1 MFDVWTRNCLYIN
14 HSFNIKLAGTL
25 IVRNYVR
32 NLIMSRLMMNLRF
45 LKIITLLSLLAQSF
59 AGAQTTYYVSESGSN
74 SNNGLTS
81 QTAFETLQYAA
92 DMVSAGDSVLVLE
105 GNYVGFDLRTD
116 GNQNFPIVFKAIESD
131 VVIYERNSV
140 TPDGIN
146 IENTS
151 WIVIDGFE
159 VKDQPRAGIRA
170 AVSDFITIRNNYCH
184 NNYRWGIFSG
194 FTDDLTIENNTCS
207 FSEDEHGIYVS
218 NSSDRPIIRN
228 NHSFNNNGCGI
239 HMNGDVSM
247 GGDGIISNAVVE
259 GNILNDNGLGGGSA
273 INMDGVQD
281 SEIFN
286 NLIYNN
292 HATGIAMY
300 QIDGGD
306 ASKNNKVYNNTIIQP
321 ADGRWCIIS
330 VDGST
335 GNTLYNNILINH
347 HSFRGSIAIDAASA
361 IGFVSDYNVL
371 VNRLSDDDG
380 NSNMTLSQWQVLGYD
395 LHSMIADPEEQIFVD
410 NTIRNYHLLQNAQA
424 VDAGIN
430 LVLPTV
436 FEDLDN
442 VSRPQG
448 SGFDIGCYEFTNTTS
463 VEKENISE
471 AFQLFQ
477 NYPNPFNP
485 STKIKYQLSHVGT
498 RHASSLQM
506 VTLKIYDVLGNKI
519 ETLVDEVQPEGEY
532 EVEFNSHSG
541 KVRNLPSGVYFYQ
554 LKIGS
559 FTQTKSMVLIK

>member
-1 MFDVWTRNCLYIN
+1 MKQYFRIRIMLALILNGFFSIN
-14 HSFNIKLAGTL
+14 S
-25 IVRNYVR
+25 
-32 NLIMSRLMMNLRF
+32 
-45 LKIITLLSLLAQSF
+45 
-59 AGAQTTYYVSESGSN
+59 TTYYVSENGNN
-74 SNNGLTS
+74 SNNGLTPA
-81 QTAFETLQYAA
+81 TAFETLQYAA
-92 DMVSAGDSVLVLE
+92 DMISAGDSVLVLE

-116 GNQNFPIVFKAIESD
+116 GNQNSPIVFKAIENS
-131 VVIYERNSV
+131 VVIDQRNSV

-184 NNYRWGIFSG
+184 NNQRWGIFTG
-194 FTDDLTIENNTCS
+194 FTDDLTVENNTCS
-207 FSEDEHGIYVS
+207 YSVEEHGIYVS
-218 NSSDRPIIRN
+218 NSSDRPIIKD

-239 HMNGDVSM
+239 HMNGDISM

-259 GNILNDNGLGGGSA
+259 GNILHDNGYGGGSA
-273 INMDGVQD
+273 INMDGVQN

-286 NLIYNN
+286 NLVYNN

-335 GNTLYNNILINH
+335 GNTIYNNILINH

-361 IGFVSDYNVL
+361 DGFISDYNIL
-371 VNRLSDDDG
+371 VNRLSNDDG
-380 NSNMTLSQWQVLGYD
+380 NSNMTLSQWQSLGYD
-395 LHSMIADPEEQIFVD
+395 LHSIIADPEEQIFVD
-410 NTIRNYHLLQNAQA
+410 HTNGDFHLLQNAQA
-424 VDAGIN
+424 VDAGTN

-442 VSRPQG
+442 TPRPQG
-448 SGFDIGCYEFTNTTS
+448 SGFDIGCYEFTNATT
-463 VEKENISE
+463 VEEENIPES
-471 AFQLFQ
+471 FQLFQ

-485 STKIKYQLSHVGT
+485 TTTLSFVIGY
-498 RHASSLQM
+498 SSF
-506 VTLKIYDVLGNKI
+506 VSLKVYDVLGNEI
-519 ETLVDEVQPEGEY
+519 ATLVDEEKTAGKY
-532 EVEFNSHSG
+532 EVSFNSTE
-541 KVRNLPSGVYFYQ
+541 LPSGVYIYQ
-554 LKIGS
+554 LNSGNYI
-559 FTQTKSMVLIK
+559 QTRKMVILK

>member
-1 MFDVWTRNCLYIN
+1 MKTKFQFIIL
-14 HSFNIKLAGTL
+14 L
-25 IVRNYVR
+25 IV
-32 NLIMSRLMMNLRF
+32 LF
-45 LKIITLLSLLAQSF
+45 F
-59 AGAQTTYYVSESGSN
+59 ANVTIYSVTYYVSETGSN
-74 SNNGLTS
+74 SYNGLS
-81 QTAFETLQYAA
+81 PQTAFATLQHAA
-92 DMVSAGDSVLVLE
+92 DIVSAGDSVLVLT
-105 GNYVGFDLRTD
+105 GNYVGFDVRENA
-116 GNQNFPIVFKAIESD
+116 NQNSPIVFKAIENN
-131 VVIYERNSV
+131 VVIDERNSA

-146 IENTS
+146 IENAS

-184 NNYRWGIFSG
+184 NNYRWGIFTG
-194 FTDDLTIENNTCS
+194 FTDDLTIESNTCS

-239 HMNGDVSM
+239 HMNGDISQ
-247 GGDGIISNAVVE
+247 GGDGIISNAIVE
-259 GNILNDNGLGGGSA
+259 GNIIHDNGYGGGSA

-306 ASKNNKVYNNTIIQP
+306 ASKNNKVYNNTVIQP
-321 ADGRWCIIS
+321 SDGRWCMIS

-347 HSFRGSIAIDAASA
+347 HSFRGSIALDAASMN
-361 IGFVSDYNVL
+361 GFVSDYNIL

-380 NSNMTLSQWQVLGYD
+380 NSNMTLSQWQTMGYD
-395 LHSMIADPEEQIFVD
+395 LHSMIADPESQIFVD
-410 NTIRNYHLLQNAQA
+410 YPNSNFHLLQNAQA
-424 VDAGIN
+424 VNAGTN

-442 VSRPQG
+442 ISRPQG
-448 SGFDIGCYEFTNTTS
+448 SGFDIGAYEYTGTTEV
-463 VEKENISE
+463 VEEHIPRSFE
-471 AFQLFQ
+471 LFQ

-485 STKIKYQLSHVGT
+485 TTMISFHLPV
-498 RHASSLQM
+498 SSN
-506 VTLKIYDVLGNKI
+506 VILKVYNVLGNEI
-519 ETLVDEVQPEGEY
+519 TTLVDDYKSADKYKVQ
-532 EVEFNSHSG
+532 FDASKLSSG
-541 KVRNLPSGVYFYQ
+541 TYFYQ
-554 LKIGS
+554 LRVGELI
-559 FTQTKSMVLIK
+559 QTRKMILMK